1 LSAHGEATSC
11 CGARAAGRTACTG
24 VFRPPSAAA
33 AAAAAAYILASTKLT
48 SISPS
53 TDPKPSER
61 AVGKNCFRGFKIIDQ
76 FVARR
81 VSKSLCWAWPAA
93 ATGAR
98 QDSPAQRSVC
108 VCVRSAAMIKGILV
122 INNHGKPRL
131 TKFYEHLV
139 RAAVALVEALWLSQ
153 RCGVAFA
160 GAGDRSR
167 VHAVHWNKSGA
178 RSALSHPSS
187 APLRSR
193 WNGSKR

>member
-1 LSAHGEATSC
+1 MARRRVAAERGRQ
-11 CGARAAGRTACTG
+11 GALHAQGYFA
-24 VFRPPSAAA
+24 PPPPPQPPPQQHISLPARSSP
-33 AAAAAAYILASTKLT
+33 ASLL
-48 SISPS
+48 P